1 MKRCKKD
8 VTLGEIKDIE
18 YLFYYENL
26 SAYETAKILEIKKG
40 RVDNISHK
48 YLKNQRKRKKID
60 TEEKN
65 KIVKMFEEKHLH
77 YITIA
82 QKMKRSKYTVRN
94 IIREETGNCNNNR
107 FIFKNS
113 RKIWTKEEFDYVRKN
128 YKEHT
133 AKEIARTLGRSEVA
147 VFTKIRDLRKN
158 EKIDYKP
165 RGGHPNFRI
174 VLKL

>member
-18 YLFYYENL
+18 YLFYHENL

-107 FIFKNS
+107 FIFKRFRQKHGKQLHRS
-113 RKIWTKEEFDYVRKN
+113 
-128 YKEHT
+128 
-133 AKEIARTLGRSEVA
+133 AARFGRSIYLG
-147 VFTKIRDLRKN
+147 TKN
-158 EKIDYKP
+158 
-165 RGGHPNFRI
+165 
-174 VLKL
+174 LKSL